1 MPAKASQEEQMLL
14 YRLDREVVNLP
25 SMTDVLNES
34 GKLAEREFGS
44 VTIVPVEI
52 LIQEYVFTCKISV
65 DDTSPVDKIDRLCNL
80 SGPAQALSEIDV
92 MPLVERVEVVVGS

>member
-25 SMTDVLNES
+25 SMTNVLDES

-44 VTIVPVEI
+44 VTIIMIV
-52 LIQEYVFTCKISV
+52 LDHRCKGAV
-65 DDTSPVDKIDRLCNL
+65 MWGVRTEGNL
-80 SGPAQALSEIDV
+80 NQ
-92 MPLVERVEVVVGS
+92 RW